1 MQEEQ
6 LQLREAASVTATPA
20 AAWGMPHVYQAQAAL
35 WWCRVSAGAWPAGS
49 EGAIPAPADAA
60 KSTKATG
67 DLLRRFKEM
76 GQSMRN
82 DYKEPPPLDDAETN
96 LRASPPRPGGRMWGV
111 PPWELALQDP

>member
-1 MQEEQ
+1 MRQ
-6 LQLREAASVTATPA
+6 LQAVC
-20 AAWGMPHVYQAQAAL
+20 L
-35 WWCRVSAGAWPAGS
+35 WCPVRARARPAGS

-60 KSTKATG
+60 KSTRATG

-96 LRASPPRPGGRMWGV
+96 LRARPHGLGRRMRDG
-111 PPWELALQDP
+111 PGNTADRRA

>member
-1 MQEEQ
+1 MGE
-6 LQLREAASVTATPA
+6 RS
-20 AAWGMPHVYQAQAAL
+20 AWL
-35 WWCRVSAGAWPAGS
+35 AGS

-60 KSTKATG
+60 KSTRATG

-96 LRASPPRPGGRMWGV
+96 LRARPRRLGCGLRGV
-111 PPWELALQDP
+111 WELAVCDV